1 MGPGIIG
8 AKLHMAI
15 TDIFIRDANWLVT
28 VDKERR
34 IFTEGALAIQGDTIV
49 AIGKT
54 RDLEAQHASA
64 GRTLSA
70 RGKVVLPGLI
80 DSHIHT
86 AFQLSRGLADEV
98 SAQKFLFERMYP
110 YEGLLTEEESYWSA
124 MLCVLELLRNG
135 VTTFIDAGNYHPH
148 QTARVAG
155 EAGVRCIV
163 AKSSL
168 DIVKSPFGALPETFI
183 ETTEQAV
190 ERAEEVVRT
199 QNAAYAGRV
208 RAWFQFRGVPNST
221 DRLITR
227 MKDLADRYRTGVQTH
242 ACFSKETLES
252 CKTQFGLTEIERLA
266 RLGVLG
272 PNLLLVHSGWVSP
285 HEVQLMKD
293 HDVKIVAAPSS
304 SLHNGYGCILMGKLP
319 EFLEMGLAVG
329 LASDHASSGIVD
341 LAQEMFL
348 VTGAYK
354 EVRLNT
360 GVLPP
365 ERVIE
370 MATINGA
377 RCALWDDE
385 IGSLEVGKKADITI
399 FDART
404 PQWQPLYNPLSN
416 LVYSATGAS
425 VDTVLCD
432 GKILM
437 EGRQLKTINEE
448 EIYEATDRLMPAIL
462 KKTGLQ
468 EKVKPKWPVI

>member
-1 MGPGIIG
+1 
-8 AKLHMAI
+8 MA
-15 TDIFIRDANWLVT
+15 DIFIRNVDWLVT
-28 VDKERR
+28 VDGDRR
-34 IFTEGALAIQGDTIV
+34 IFTDGALVIQGDRIIAV
-49 AIGKT
+49 GKT
-54 RDLEAQHASA
+54 YDLEAEHASSRHIID
-64 GRTLSA
+64 G

-80 DSHIHT
+80 DAHIHT

-135 VTTFIDAGNYHPH
+135 VTTFIDAGNYQPH

-155 EAGVRCIV
+155 EAGVRCII
-163 AKSSL
+163 AKSAL
-168 DIVKSPFGALPETFI
+168 DIVKTPFGALPETFI
-183 ETTEQAV
+183 ETTEQAL
-190 ERAEEVVRT
+190 ERAEEVVRKW
-199 QNAAYAGRV
+199 NGAYDGRV
-208 RAWFQFRGVPNST
+208 RAWFQFRGIPNST
-221 DRLITR
+221 DRLISR
-227 MKDLADRYRTGVQTH
+227 MKELADHYRTGVQTH

-252 CKTQFGLTEIERLA
+252 CKTQFGLTEIERLE

-285 HEVQLMKD
+285 HEVQWMLD
-293 HDVKIVAAPSS
+293 HEVKIVAAPSS

-341 LAQEMFL
+341 LVQEMLL
-348 VTGAYK
+348 VSGAYK

-360 GVLPP
+360 SVLPP
-365 ERVIE
+365 ERVVE

-377 RCALWDDE
+377 RCALWEKE
-385 IGSLEVGKKADITI
+385 IGSLEVGKKADVTI
-399 FDART
+399 FNART

-425 VDTVLCD
+425 VDTVICD
-432 GKILM
+432 GRVLM
-437 EGRQLKTINEE
+437 EGRELKTVDEGGIFDEV
-448 EIYEATDRLMPAIL
+448 ARLMPGIL
-462 KKTGLQ
+462 KKTGLA
-468 EKVKPKWPVI
+468 EKVRPKWPIL